1 MWFPDL
7 RFYGKARLI
16 YPVPPAP
23 RTAVLST
30 AFRQRGAI
38 RVFADP
44 SGVPAFQPQAIAATL
59 RQLESLAGVVSLTH
73 AVIVFRDSS
82 EPRLTEVER
91 DRLWRAF
98 QVPAFEQIIA
108 ADGTLYAGECEAH
121 DGLHIESS
129 RLAAGDREIDRA
141 PCACGRSTA
150 RLVSPADGKARTA
163 AGGRP

>member
-1 MWFPDL
+1 MWFS
-7 RFYGKARLI
+7 RKARLI
-16 YPVPPAP
+16 YPIPPAP
-23 RTAVLST
+23 RTAVLSS
-30 AFRQRGAI
+30 AFRSRGAI
-38 RVFADP
+38 RSIEDP
-44 SGVPAFQPQAIAATL
+44 AAIRSFEPQALAGTL
-59 RQLESLAGVVSLTH
+59 AQIESLAGEVKLTH
-73 AVIVFRDSS
+73 AMIVFRTES
-82 EPRLTEVER
+82 EPRLTETER

-129 RLAAGDREIDRA
+129 RLAPGDHEIDRS

-150 RLVSPADGKARTA
+150 RLVSPADGKASAA